1 MHAPEILLPTSLYFG
16 RRGGQR
22 RGCACFICTMPQSAP
37 SCLCIKSNQIRIN
50 QKSREL
56 PCRLMMRYPRNRTT
70 ITTHTC
76 ACQETKT
83 ASSPLVLEDTRGPF
97 TCTQQGHHSYHD
109 LLSSINRMHHFEQR
123 EHHQSLTSCL
133 LTTSVCT
140 NIDG

>member
-1 MHAPEILLPTSLYFG
+1 MHQRFCCQHLSTSAEEEARDEDAHALFAPCLNLLHL
-16 RRGGQR
+16 
-22 RGCACFICTMPQSAP
+22 ASA
-37 SCLCIKSNQIRIN
+37 SNQIRIN

-109 LLSSINRMHHFEQR
+109 LLSSINRMQHFEQR